1 MENEARINLVARVAR
16 SAFAPSQEPDRPVSI
31 LSLAAASY
39 GSRPSGDATV
49 PTGFDPVAVALFE
62 AIVEGAY
69 VAANADGVFDAA
81 ERRAFERVVLT
92 ACGATVPAQQIVS
105 LVNELADRLREDGI
119 DVRIASVARAAT
131 KKDHA
136 REILRI
142 AALLALTSDDVSP
155 LEREVLQRLARQC
168 GLDGG
173 EVETAL
179 ADARSALAAADSSKG

>member
-1 MENEARINLVARVAR
+1 MPNDARIHLVARVAR
-16 SAFAPSQEPDRPVSI
+16 SAFAPVEDPNRPVSI

-69 VAANADGVFDAA
+69 VVANADGVFDAA
-81 ERRAFERVVLT
+81 ERQAFERVVLT
-92 ACGATVPAQQIVS
+92 ACGGTVPPQHIAS
-105 LVNELADRLREDGI
+105 LVSHLADQLKADGI
-119 DVRIASVARAAT
+119 DARIASIAKACL

-142 AALLALTSDDVSP
+142 ATLLAQTSDDVSVI
-155 LEREVLQRLARQC
+155 ERHVLGKLAHQC
-168 GLDGG
+168 GLDDA
-173 EVETAL
+173 EVEAAL
-179 ADARSALAAADSSKG
+179 ADVRRALSAAESSE